1 MTPAQVVE
9 TFWNRMQK
17 RDWAGVRALL
27 ANDVVVEWPETNEQF
42 VGADSVVAV
51 NREYP
56 EGWEIRVL
64 RIVQQG
70 NLVVAEVEVPQKDVG
85 VFRTA
90 AFMEVT
96 NGLITRSV
104 EYWVQVGGSEPPAW
118 RKGFVRRAEVADEAS
133 PQTCRVD

>member
-1 MTPAQVVE
+1 MTPTEVVE
-9 TFWNRMQK
+9 TFWACMQE
-17 RDWAGVRALL
+17 RDWAGVRGTL
-27 ANDVVVEWPETNEQF
+27 ANDVVVEWPETNERF
-42 VGADSVVAV
+42 FGADDVVAV

-56 EGWEIRVL
+56 GGWEIRVL

-90 AFMEVT
+90 AFMEVM

-118 RKGFVRRAEVADEAS
+118 RKDFASRAEVADRPG
-133 PQTCRVD
+133 PQHGQVD